1 MSAREGSNGQ
11 SNPWEKLSWDVGVG
25 SAGKESAFRIDAIQ
39 LQRAIMFATKI
50 AQSVEHIAP
59 ERLTVLR

>member
-25 SAGKESAFRIDAIQ
+25 SAGKESVFRVEAIQ
-39 LQRAIMFATKI
+39 LHRAVMFAIKV